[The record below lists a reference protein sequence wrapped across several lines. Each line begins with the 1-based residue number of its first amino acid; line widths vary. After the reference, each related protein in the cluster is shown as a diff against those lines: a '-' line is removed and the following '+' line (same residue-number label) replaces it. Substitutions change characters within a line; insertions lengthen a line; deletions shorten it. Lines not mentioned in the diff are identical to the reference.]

1 MYCGGMFI
9 KVTTSGGRR
18 YVQLV
23 ESYRDESGRVKKRTV
38 ATLGRADQAG
48 GQLESVIR
56 GLQRLRGDTP
66 PDAGAVATVA
76 DVRFES
82 SRALGDVWAL
92 TELWDELGFGE
103 LRRVFR
109 RTRSRIDVE
118 ALVRLMV
125 LNRLCDP
132 TSKLGVLRWLQTVA
146 LPRFAP
152 REVTHQQLLRAMDA
166 LVEHQDRVQAALA
179 GLLRPLI
186 DHELSVVFYDMT
198 TIGVEGETELVGDLR
213 QFGMSKDGGIRRQ
226 FMLGVVQT
234 AEGLPLTHRVWEGNT
249 AEAPTLSAVVQEVLA
264 LYPVKRVVLV
274 ADRGLLSLDNLE
286 WLREQRVGGTEQP
299 LEFILAVPGRRYAE
313 FAEILAPIH
322 AQRCAAATGEVIG
335 ETRWQDLRLVWA
347 HDPRRAQE
355 QTAARRQHIEE
366 LTQEAQRRA
375 GKLDAQDG
383 GAAFKGRRLSDSG
396 AKAWLFRAVCEAHL
410 GSIIKV
416 DLQSDLFTYAIDD
429 EALARAELNDG
440 KLLLVTNVP
449 ELSSLEVLRRYK
461 SLADIERGFKILK
474 SEIEIA
480 RVFHRLPD
488 RIRAHALICFI
499 ALVLY
504 RVMRMRL
511 KDADSK
517 LSPERALEQLR
528 RIQYHQVHLGG
539 ERRDGTS
546 SLSDADH
553 AILQGLKLPKPAID
567 DQLALL

>member
-1 MYCGGMFI
+1 MFI
-9 KVTTSGGRR
+9 KLTTSGGRR

-48 GQLESVIR
+48 EQLGSVIR
-56 GLQRLRGDTP
+56 GLQRLRGDAP
-66 PDAGAVATVA
+66 ALESAAAG

-152 REVTHQQLLRAMDA
+152 KEVTHQQLLRAMDA
-166 LVEHQDRVQAALA
+166 LVEHQDRVQTALA
-179 GLLRPLI
+179 GWLRPLI
-186 DHELSVVFYDMT
+186 DQDLSVVFYDMT
-198 TIGVEGETELVGDLR
+198 TIGVEGETELAGDLR

-313 FAEILAPIH
+313 FAEILEPIH
-322 AQRCAAATGEVIG
+322 AQRCATATREVIG

-355 QTAARRQHIEE
+355 QTVARRQHIKE

-383 GAAFKGRRLSDSG
+383 GEAFRGRRLSDSG
-396 AKAWLFRAVCEAHL
+396 AKAWLFRAVSEAHL

-416 DLQSDLFTYAIDD
+416 DLQSDLFTWSIDD
-429 EALARAELNDG
+429 RAMARAELNDG

-449 ELSSLEVLRRYK
+449 ELAATEVLQRYK

-480 RVFHRLPD
+480 PVFHRLPE

-511 KDADSK
+511 KDADSR

-546 SLSDADH
+546 TLSDADH
-553 AILQGLKLPKPAID
+553 VILQGLKLPKPAID